1 MGVVVVRYALLSSFL
16 PRRCG
21 LASFAADLMQATG
34 PAEVVAI
41 EPAGQAL
48 AYGPEV
54 VACVRRDVPS
64 DYGWAADVVNA
75 RRLPLVSLQHEYGI
89 FGGPDGQDVL
99 RFMDA
104 ATAPVVVTCH
114 TILREPSP
122 SQRAILGAIVERAAR
137 VVVMSSTARRIL
149 EERYR
154 VARGMIEVIPHG
166 VPEMPFVSTASAKA
180 RLGLAGREVILSFG
194 LLGPGKGYESVIDA
208 MATVAQRRARALFV
222 GVGATHPDL
231 IAREGEAYRE
241 RLLERRRALDLDG
254 HVQLIDRYLD
264 RAELLDWLQAADVF
278 VTPYPGLQQVTSGTL
293 AYAMGA
299 GKPIVSTP
307 YAHAVELLAD
317 GHGILVE
324 PSSAAS
330 LADALA
336 WLLEDDER
344 RERMARR
351 AYARGRGM
359 TWPVVGQAYREL
371 FERVAR
377 PVAGGTSR
385 VPEGQRVPA

>member
-1 MGVVVVRYALLSSFL
+1 MVRYALLSSFP

-21 LASFAADLMQATG
+21 LASFAADLIQATG
-34 PAEVVAI
+34 RADVVAV
-41 EPAGQAL
+41 EPARQAL
-48 AYGPEV
+48 AYGPDV
-54 VACVRRDVPS
+54 VARIRRDVPS
-64 DYGWAADVVNA
+64 DYGWAGQVVNA

-89 FGGPDGQDVL
+89 YGGEDGQDVL
-99 RFMDA
+99 RFMDTV
-104 ATAPVVVTCH
+104 TAPVVVTCH
-114 TILREPSP
+114 TILREPSL
-122 SQRAILGAIVERAAR
+122 SQRAVLGTIVERAAR

-149 EERYR
+149 EDRYH
-154 VARGMIEVIPHG
+154 VARARIDVIPHG
-166 VPEMPFVSTASAKA
+166 VPDMPFVSTGAAKA

-194 LLGPGKGYESVIDA
+194 LLGPGKGYESIIEA
-208 MATVAQRRARALFV
+208 MAAVARRRPRALFV

-241 RLLERRRALDLDG
+241 RLLERREALDVGG
-254 HVQLIDRYLD
+254 HVELIDRYLD

-278 VTPYPGLQQVTSGTL
+278 VTPYPGLQQITSGTL

-324 PSSAAS
+324 PGSVAG
-330 LADALA
+330 LGDALT
-336 WLLEDDER
+336 WLLEDDVR

-351 AYARGRGM
+351 AYARGQGM
-359 TWPVVGQAYREL
+359 TWRVVGQAYREL
-371 FERVAR
+371 FERVASAAGAEA
-377 PVAGGTSR
+377 VAPPPGEPIH
-385 VPEGQRVPA
+385 VA

>member
-1 MGVVVVRYALLSSFL
+1 MVRYALLSSFP

-21 LASFAADLMQATG
+21 LASFAADLIQATG
-34 PAEVVAI
+34 PAEVVAV
-41 EPAGQAL
+41 EPAGRAL

-54 VACVRRDVPS
+54 VARIRRDVPT
-64 DYGWAADVVNA
+64 DYGWAAEVVNT
-75 RRLPLVSLQHEYGI
+75 RRVPLVSLQHEYGI
-89 FGGPDGQDVL
+89 FGGDDGQDVL

-104 ATAPVVVTCH
+104 ARAPVVVTCH

-122 SQRAILGAIVERAAR
+122 SQRAVLGAIIERAAR

-154 VARGMIEVIPHG
+154 VAQAMIEEIPHG
-166 VPEMPFVSTASAKA
+166 VPAMPFVSPGAAKA

-194 LLGPGKGYESVIDA
+194 LLGPGKGYESVIEA
-208 MATVAQRRARALFV
+208 MATVARRRPRALFV

-231 IAREGEAYRE
+231 LAREGEAYRE
-241 RLLERRRALDLDG
+241 RLLERRRALDLGG
-254 HVQLIDRYLD
+254 HVQLVDRYLG
-264 RAELLDWLQAADVF
+264 RAELLDWLQAADIF
-278 VTPYPGLQQVTSGTL
+278 VTPYPGLQQITSGTL

-299 GKPIVSTP
+299 GKPVVSTP

-317 GHGILVE
+317 GHGMLVE
-324 PSSAAS
+324 PGSAAS

-336 WLLEDDER
+336 WLLEDDAR

-351 AYARGRGM
+351 AYARGRTM

-371 FERVAR
+371 FARVAR
-377 PVAGGTSR
+377 PVADGR
-385 VPEGQRVPA
+385 IAVPVSQQVHA

>member
-1 MGVVVVRYALLSSFL
+1 MVRYALLSSFP

-21 LASFAADLMQATG
+21 LASFAADLIQTTG
-34 PAEVVAI
+34 PAEVVAV

-48 AYGPEV
+48 AYGAEV
-54 VACVRRDVPS
+54 VARIRRDVPT
-64 DYGWAADVVNA
+64 DYGWAAEVVNA

-122 SQRAILGAIVERAAR
+122 SQRAVLAAIIERAAR
-137 VVVMSSTARRIL
+137 VVVMSSAARRIL
-149 EERYR
+149 EERYH
-154 VARGMIEVIPHG
+154 VARAMIEVIPHG
-166 VPEMPFVSTASAKA
+166 VPEMPFVATGAAKA

-194 LLGPGKGYESVIDA
+194 LLGPGKGYESVIEA
-208 MATVAQRRARALFV
+208 MATVARHRPRALFV

-231 IAREGEAYRE
+231 VAREGEAYRE
-241 RLLERRRALDLDG
+241 RLLERRRTLGLGG

-278 VTPYPGLQQVTSGTL
+278 VTPYPGLQQITSGTL

-324 PSSAAS
+324 PGSAAS

-336 WLLEDDER
+336 WLLEDDAR

-351 AYARGRGM
+351 AHARGRTM

-371 FERVAR
+371 FARVAR
-377 PVAGGTSR
+377 PVADGR
-385 VPEGQRVPA
+385 LAMPVGQQVHA

>member
-1 MGVVVVRYALLSSFL
+1 M
-16 PRRCG
+16 
-21 LASFAADLMQATG
+21 
-34 PAEVVAI
+34 VARI
-41 EPAGQAL
+41 
-48 AYGPEV
+48 
-54 VACVRRDVPS
+54 RRDVPT
-64 DYGWAADVVNA
+64 DYGWAAEVVNA

-104 ATAPVVVTCH
+104 ASAPVVVTCH

-122 SQRAILGAIVERAAR
+122 SQRAVLGAIIERAAR

-149 EERYR
+149 EERYH
-154 VARGMIEVIPHG
+154 VARAMIEVIPHG
-166 VPEMPFVSTASAKA
+166 VPEMPFVATGAAKA

-194 LLGPGKGYESVIDA
+194 LLGPGKGYESVIEA
-208 MATVAQRRARALFV
+208 MATVARRPRGHSSWASGRPTPTSSPVKAR
-222 GVGATHPDL
+222 P
-231 IAREGEAYRE
+231 IASACSSVAGRWTWAS
-241 RLLERRRALDLDG
+241 
-254 HVQLIDRYLD
+254 HVQLIDRYLG

-278 VTPYPGLQQVTSGTL
+278 VTPYPGLQQITSGTL

-324 PSSAAS
+324 PGSPAS

-336 WLLEDDER
+336 WLLDDDER

-351 AYARGRGM
+351 AYARGRTM

-371 FERVAR
+371 FARVAR
-377 PVAGGTSR
+377 PVADGR
-385 VPEGQRVPA
+385 IAVPVGQQVHA